1 MATDRY
7 SSELKLTITETELS
21 DDRLEQRVVAEDDY
35 GLLRLEF
42 INQANAFVG
51 WQGRKGQALILEG
64 FHFVGFCH
72 GEDGFEG

>member
-21 DDRLEQRVVAEDDY
+21 DDGLEQRVVAEDDY

-64 FHFVGFCH
+64 FHFVGFSH